1 MAFGETQLRRF
12 VGAYAAF
19 YNESIGTTRSRASFF
34 MNKFRCLGFVDYN
47 GSGLEV
53 DSSLLNVVPQGLTTA
68 ISVTILFDL
77 LQRPA
82 CTPNYEARRPQGC
95 VIRKVRP

>member
-47 GSGLEV
+47 
-53 DSSLLNVVPQGLTTA
+53 A
-68 ISVTILFDL
+68 ISD
-77 LQRPA
+77 
-82 CTPNYEARRPQGC
+82 NYL
-95 VIRKVRP
+95 V

>member
-12 VGAYAAF
+12 VGAYAAY

-34 MNKFRCLGFVDYN
+34 MNKFRRLGFVDYN

-53 DSSLLNVVPQGLTTA
+53 DSSLLNVVPHG
-68 ISVTILFDL
+68 
-77 LQRPA
+77 
-82 CTPNYEARRPQGC
+82 
-95 VIRKVRP
+95 

>member
-12 VGAYAAF
+12 VGAYAAY

-34 MNKFRCLGFVDYN
+34 MNKFRRLGVVDYN

-53 DSSLLNVVPQGLTTA
+53 DSSLLNVVPHG
-68 ISVTILFDL
+68 
-77 LQRPA
+77 
-82 CTPNYEARRPQGC
+82 
-95 VIRKVRP
+95 